1 MRILLTGFMGAGK
14 TSVGRRLA
22 ANLGWPFI
30 DLDEEIEKLAGESV
44 REIFEHAGEGRFRE
58 LEARVFVE
66 SIRPDP
72 VVVAT
77 GGGTLTFPRN
87 LAAARSAALV
97 VWLNPEF
104 ATLTRRVGG
113 RGKEDRPLFR
123 DEATVLALY
132 RERIPA
138 YALADLKVDIAPGES
153 VEEVA
158 ARIGLLV
165 AERTCST

>member
-30 DLDEEIEKLAGESV
+30 DLDEEIERIAGESV
-44 REIFEHAGEGRFRE
+44 REIFEHVGEGRFRE
-58 LEARVFVE
+58 LEARVLDE
-66 SIRPDP
+66 SMWPDP

-87 LAAARSAALV
+87 LAAARSAGLV

-132 RERIPA
+132 RERLPA
-138 YALADLKVDIAPGES
+138 YAVADLKVDIAPGES

>member
-1 MRILLTGFMGAGK
+1 MRIFLTGFMGAGK

-22 ANLGWPFI
+22 ARLAWPFV
-30 DLDEEIEKLAGESV
+30 DLDEEIEKRAGESV
-44 REIFEHAGEGRFRE
+44 REIFEHAGESRFRE
-58 LEARVFVE
+58 IEAHVLAETMGR
-66 SIRPDP
+66 DP

-87 LAAARSAALV
+87 LAAARAAGLV
-97 VWLNPEF
+97 IWLNPEF

-132 RERIPA
+132 RERLPA
-138 YALADLKVDIAPGES
+138 YALADLKVDVAPGES

-158 ARIGLLV
+158 SRIGLLV

>member
-1 MRILLTGFMGAGK
+1 MRIFLTGFMGAGK

-22 ANLGWPFI
+22 DRLGWPFV
-30 DLDEEIEKLAGESV
+30 DLDQEIEGLAGESV
-44 REIFEHAGEGRFRE
+44 REIFERAGEGRFRE
-58 LEARVFVE
+58 IEGHVLAE
-66 SIRPDP
+66 SMRQDP

-87 LAAARSAALV
+87 LQTARAAGLV

-113 RGKEDRPLFR
+113 RGKQDRPLFR

-132 RERIPA
+132 RERLPA
-138 YALADLKVDIAPGES
+138 YALADIKVDVAAGES

-158 ARIGLLV
+158 SRIALLV
-165 AERTCST
+165 AGRACNT

>member
-30 DLDEEIEKLAGESV
+30 DLDEEIEKIAGESV
-44 REIFEHAGEGRFRE
+44 REIFEHVGEGRFRE
-58 LEARVFVE
+58 VEARVLAE
-66 SIRPDP
+66 SMRPDP

-87 LAAARSAALV
+87 LAAARSAGLV

-132 RERIPA
+132 RERLPA
-138 YALADLKVDIAPGES
+138 YALADLKVDVAPGES

-158 ARIGLLV
+158 ARIELLV

>member
-1 MRILLTGFMGAGK
+1 MRIFLTGFMGAGK

-22 ANLGWPFI
+22 ARLGWPFV
-30 DLDEEIEKLAGESV
+30 DLDREIETLAGESV
-44 REIFEHAGEGRFRE
+44 REIFENAGESRFRE
-58 LEARVFVE
+58 LEGRALAE
-66 SIRPDP
+66 SMLQDP

-87 LAAARSAALV
+87 LAAARAAGLV

-104 ATLTRRVGG
+104 APLPRRIGG
-113 RGKEDRPLFR
+113 RGKQDRPLFR

-132 RERIPA
+132 RERLPA
-138 YALADLKVDIAPGES
+138 YALADLKVDVAAGES

-158 ARIGLLV
+158 SRITLLI
-165 AERTCST
+165 AGRACSI

>member
-44 REIFEHAGEGRFRE
+44 REIFEHVGEGRFRE
-58 LEARVFVE
+58 VEARVLAE
-66 SIRPDP
+66 SMRPDP

-87 LAAARSAALV
+87 LAAARSAGLV

-132 RERIPA
+132 RERLSA
-138 YALADLKVDIAPGES
+138 YALADLKVDIALGES

>member
-1 MRILLTGFMGAGK
+1 MRIFLTGFMGAGK

-22 ANLGWPFI
+22 DRLGWPFV

-44 REIFEHAGEGRFRE
+44 REIFAQAGEGRFRE
-58 LEARVFVE
+58 LEGHVLSEAMRK
-66 SIRPDP
+66 DP
-72 VVVAT
+72 AVVAT

-87 LAAARSAALV
+87 LSAARSAGLV
-97 VWLNPEF
+97 VWLNPDF

-132 RERIPA
+132 RERLPA
-138 YALADLKVDIAPGES
+138 YALADLRVDVAPGES

-165 AERTCST
+165 AERVCNT

>member
-1 MRILLTGFMGAGK
+1 MRIFLTGFMGAGK

-22 ANLGWPFI
+22 ASLGWPFV
-30 DLDEEIEKLAGESV
+30 DLDAEIEKLAGESV
-44 REIFEHAGEGRFRE
+44 REIFDRAGEGRFRE
-58 LEARVFVE
+58 IEAHVLAEAMRQ
-66 SIRPDP
+66 DP

-87 LAAARSAALV
+87 LAAARAAGLV
-97 VWLNPEF
+97 VWLNPAF

-132 RERIPA
+132 RERLPA
-138 YALADLKVDIAPGES
+138 YALADVKVDVAPGES

-158 ARIGLLV
+158 ARVGLLV
-165 AERTCST
+165 AERTCNT

>member
-1 MRILLTGFMGAGK
+1 MRIFLTGFMGAGK
-14 TSVGRRLA
+14 TSVGRSLA
-22 ANLGWPFI
+22 RRLGWPFV
-30 DLDEEIEKLAGESV
+30 DLDDEIEKLAGGSV
-44 REIFEHAGEGRFRE
+44 REIFDRAGEGRFRE
-58 LEARVFVE
+58 LEARALAE
-66 SIRPDP
+66 SMRRDP
-72 VVVAT
+72 AVVAT
-77 GGGTLTFPRN
+77 GGGTLTFPQN
-87 LAAARSAALV
+87 LAAARAAGLV

-132 RERIPA
+132 RERLPA
-138 YALADLKVDIAPGES
+138 YALADLKVDVAADES
-153 VEEVA
+153 AEEVA

>member
-1 MRILLTGFMGAGK
+1 MRIFLTGFMGAGK

-22 ANLGWPFI
+22 ASLAWPFV
-30 DLDEEIEKLAGESV
+30 DLDEEIEKQAGESV
-44 REIFEHAGEGRFRE
+44 REIFEHAGEQRFRE
-58 LEARVFVE
+58 IEARVLAD
-66 SIRPDP
+66 SMRHDP

-87 LAAARSAALV
+87 LSAAKSAGLV

-132 RERIPA
+132 RERLPA
-138 YALADLKVDIAPGES
+138 YALADLKVDVAAGES

-165 AERTCST
+165 AERTCNT

>member
-22 ANLGWPFI
+22 ANLGWPFL
-30 DLDEEIEKLAGESV
+30 DLDEEIERLAGESV
-44 REIFEHAGEGRFRE
+44 REIFEHVGEGRFRE
-58 LEARVFVE
+58 VEARVLAE
-66 SIRPDP
+66 SMRPDP

-87 LAAARSAALV
+87 LAAARSAGLV

-113 RGKEDRPLFR
+113 RGKEDRPRFR

-132 RERIPA
+132 RERLPA
-138 YALADLKVDIAPGES
+138 YALADLKVDVAPGES

>member
-30 DLDEEIEKLAGESV
+30 DLDEEIERFAGESV
-44 REIFEHAGEGRFRE
+44 REIFEHVGEGRFRE
-58 LEARVFVE
+58 LEARVLDE
-66 SIRPDP
+66 SMRPDP

-87 LAAARSAALV
+87 LAAARSAGLV

-132 RERIPA
+132 RERLPA
-138 YALADLKVDIAPGES
+138 YAVADLKVDIAPGES

>member
-1 MRILLTGFMGAGK
+1 MRIFLTGFMGAGK

-22 ANLGWPFI
+22 ARLGWPFI
-30 DLDEEIEKLAGESV
+30 DLDDEIEKVAGESV
-44 REIFEHAGEGRFRE
+44 REIFDHVGEGRFRE
-58 LEARVFVE
+58 LEGGVLAEAMRQ
-66 SIRPDP
+66 DP

-87 LAAARSAALV
+87 LAAARAAGLV

-132 RERIPA
+132 RERLLA
-138 YALADLKVDIAPGES
+138 YALADLKVDVAPGES

-158 ARIGLLV
+158 ARIGFLV

>member
-44 REIFEHAGEGRFRE
+44 REIFEHVGEGRFRE
-58 LEARVFVE
+58 VEARVLAE
-66 SIRPDP
+66 SMRPDP

-77 GGGTLTFPRN
+77 GGGT
-87 LAAARSAALV
+87 
-97 VWLNPEF
+97 LNPEF

-123 DEATVLALY
+123 DEATVLPLY
-132 RERIPA
+132 RERLPA
-138 YALADLKVDIAPGES
+138 YALADLKVDVAPGES

>member
-1 MRILLTGFMGAGK
+1 MGAGK

-22 ANLGWPFI
+22 ASLGWPFV
-30 DLDEEIEKLAGESV
+30 DLDQEIEKLAGESV

-58 LEARVFVE
+58 IEGRALAE
-66 SIRPDP
+66 SMRQDP

-87 LAAARSAALV
+87 LAAARAAGLV
-97 VWLNPEF
+97 VWLNPDF

-113 RGKEDRPLFR
+113 RGKQDRPLFR
-123 DEATVLALY
+123 DEETVLALY
-132 RERIPA
+132 RERLPA
-138 YALADLKVDIAPGES
+138 YGLADLKVDVAPGES

-158 ARIGLLV
+158 ARVGLMI
-165 AERTCST
+165 AGRTCST

>member
-1 MRILLTGFMGAGK
+1 MRIFLTGFMGAGK

-22 ANLGWPFI
+22 ARLGWPFF
-30 DLDEEIEKLAGESV
+30 DLDEKIEELAGESV
-44 REIFEHAGEGRFRE
+44 REIFDAGGEGRFRD
-58 LEARVFVE
+58 LEGRVLADAMGQ
-66 SIRPDP
+66 DP

-87 LAAARSAALV
+87 LAAARSAGLV

-132 RERIPA
+132 RERLPA
-138 YALADLKVDIAPGES
+138 YALADLKVDVGPGES
-153 VEEVA
+153 AEEVA
-158 ARIGLLV
+158 ARISLLV
-165 AERTCST
+165 AERTCSS

>member
-1 MRILLTGFMGAGK
+1 MRIFLTGFMGAGK
-14 TSVGRRLA
+14 TSVGRQLA
-22 ANLGWPFI
+22 ARLGWPFV
-30 DLDEEIEKLAGESV
+30 DLDEEIERRAGETV
-44 REIFEHAGEGRFRE
+44 REIFEHAGEYRFRE
-58 LEARVFVE
+58 IEARVLAE
-66 SIRPDP
+66 TMGRDP
-72 VVVAT
+72 LVVAT

-87 LAAARSAALV
+87 LAAARAAGLV

-132 RERIPA
+132 RERLPA
-138 YALADLKVDIAPGES
+138 YALADVKVDVAPGES

-158 ARIGLLV
+158 ARVRLLV